1 MKAAQSVSS
10 PGIDIRRRS
19 FGRDLALSTFVA
31 TKWKKIA
38 GRFSIHHVN
47 SELPDPF
54 VISFQVAVL
63 PIDEFVYC
71 VARDTSD
78 VLFAVLWTVV
88 DSFPFD
94 AD

>member
-10 PGIDIRRRS
+10 PGIDTRRRLS
-19 FGRDLALSTFVA
+19 GRDLALSNFVA
-31 TKWKKIA
+31 TKWKKID

-54 VISFQVAVL
+54 VISFQVVVL

-78 VLFAVLWTVV
+78 VLFAVLWAVV